1 MESRNRTDDASGWP
15 RKRATTAPP
24 STRVPDPCEVCGKP
38 MVRLAEP
45 IMTRAGKVEWQ
56 HTGDRRWCQTRK
68 GTPAVPHRTAKVGTR
83 LNADDVWSALAKD
96 PATGRDIDS
105 GAMLDALMALGEDTD
120 PLIVRAT
127 ALIFTAVRNSDLP
140 FSVMKLGNLAPL
152 EPNMS
157 RGKWLE
163 LRACV
168 QRMPEG
174 SRRKLTT
181 AIRDPDW
188 WSKAAPVPVD
198 DATREQ
204 RAAALTESRELMMQL
219 NPAMR
224 PTLRKASK
232 ASGGETRRARV
243 SRERQA
249 AMDRDTERRAHLDA
263 IQAKINANR
272 EVVPY
277 L

>member
-1 MESRNRTDDASGWP
+1 MA
-15 RKRATTAPP
+15 
-24 STRVPDPCEVCGKP
+24 
-38 MVRLAEP
+38 RLAEP
-45 IMTRAGKVEWQ
+45 IMTRAGKVEWH
-56 HTGDRRWCQTRK
+56 HTGDRRWCLTRK

-83 LNADDVWSALAKD
+83 LIAEDVWSALAKD

-105 GAMLDALMALGEDTD
+105 GAMLDALMALGEDTH

-152 EPNMS
+152 EPHMS

-168 QRMPEG
+168 QKMPES

-181 AIRDPDW
+181 AIKDPDW
-188 WSKAAPVPVD
+188 WSKAAPPPVD
-198 DATREQ
+198 DAARQQ
-204 RAAALTESRELMMQL
+204 RADDLAKSRELMMQL

-224 PTLRKASK
+224 PSPRKAAK
-232 ASGGETRRARV
+232 APGGETRRSRI

-249 AMDRDTERRAHLDA
+249 AMERDAERRAHLDA
-263 IQAKINANR
+263 IQAKINKDR
-272 EVVPY
+272 VVTPY